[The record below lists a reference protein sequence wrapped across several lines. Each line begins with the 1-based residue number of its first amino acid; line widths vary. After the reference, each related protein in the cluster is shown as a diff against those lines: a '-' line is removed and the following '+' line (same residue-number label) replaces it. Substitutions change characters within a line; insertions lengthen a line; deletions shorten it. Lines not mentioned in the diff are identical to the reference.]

1 MIYQIV
7 SPIVATIEGDSFK
20 EAIKN
25 YVKFNHNLNIRNL
38 IVKDQADHAYEARL
52 RYYME
57 NQKNKVGIDVYPYT
71 NINYPVIAPIN
82 PVIAP
87 INPVI
92 APINPIIAPIN
103 PVIAP
108 INPVIAPINPVIAPM
123 NSLISSLKPF
133 YSNSI
138 PTYIKTPAVVS
149 APNSRFFATDS
160 NIFIKN
166 PYY

>member
-87 INPVI
+87 
-92 APINPIIAPIN
+92 
-103 PVIAP
+103 
-108 INPVIAPINPVIAPM
+108 M

>member
-92 APINPIIAPIN
+92 APINP
-103 PVIAP
+103 VIAP